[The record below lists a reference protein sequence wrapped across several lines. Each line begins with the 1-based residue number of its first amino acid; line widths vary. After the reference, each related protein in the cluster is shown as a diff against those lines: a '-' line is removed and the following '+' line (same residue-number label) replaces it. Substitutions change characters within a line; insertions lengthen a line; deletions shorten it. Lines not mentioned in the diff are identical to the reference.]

1 MIHLLFTSSYLEIWG
16 NIQISD
22 LIIDMIRG
30 NICTHFQQQCY
41 KLQGHALSALS
52 PVSGRAQ
59 QTDSEKMFTC
69 VKRNIF
75 LNTTQP

>member
-16 NIQISD
+16 NIQISYD
-22 LIIDMIRG
+22 KRKYLH
-30 NICTHFQQQCY
+30 TFSATV
-41 KLQGHALSALS
+41 LQGHALSALS
-52 PVSGRAQ
+52 PVSGGAQ

-75 LNTTQP
+75 LNITQP